1 MLNNNSGVIIY
12 VNGCP
17 NELIA
22 VISDFSA
29 SFPVS
34 IIDANNTANGNAS
47 GIKVIV
53 EYHNNSMIIDHSKP
67 FPIKS
72 SIYFQRNCINRIRIT
87 TKNVK
92 KNGLINEEKI
102 NF

>member
-1 MLNNNSGVIIY
+1 MIY

-22 VISDFSA
+22 VISEFSA

-34 IIDANNTANGNAS
+34 IMDANKTANGNAS
-47 GIKVIV
+47 GIKVMV

-67 FPIKS
+67 LPIKS
-72 SIYFQRNCINRIRIT
+72 STYFHRNCINRMRIT